1 MLLLASSYPGL
12 NGGSGDYTIAG
23 LAWGRSSRIEGN
35 LTPWQEKG
43 HLAEKQNPSVGCVF
57 FLFIDQRRVDV
68 LCDHDQKVPTKG
80 KCLCVCLSVCLC
92 VTSLSYLGKY
102 VLTPYVCSDTLSRH

>member
-68 LCDHDQKVPTKG
+68 LCDHDQKVPPKE
-80 KCLCVCLSVCLC
+80 KCLCVCHITFLSG
-92 VTSLSYLGKY
+92 YIF
-102 VLTPYVCSDTLSRH
+102 LTPYVCSDTLSHH